1 MATSGINDD
10 YLSTSSDEEN
20 LDGYHFNFTTNDGC
34 YECVI
39 CLKIIKNFIDLP
51 CGHAGCDYCIQQWEK
66 KNM

>member
-1 MATSGINDD
+1 MATSGINDG

-20 LDGYHFNFTTNDGC
+20 LDGYHFNFTNNDGC

-51 CGHAGCDYCIQQWEK
+51 CGHARV
-66 KNM
+66 